1 MNVGDTVNDEFF
13 MEEALKEAIKARDI
27 GEIPIGAVIVKNNEI
42 IGRGYNKVE
51 STGNSLN
58 HAELIAIEE
67 ASQKVYGWRMYGC
80 TIYVTLE
87 PCAMCSGALVY
98 SRMGKVVFGAYDKK
112 RGFCGSLENLVQMDE
127 LNHKVEVIEGVLEE
141 KCRILIQDF
150 FLDLRKRNSKMRN
163 NNSL

>member
-1 MNVGDTVNDEFF
+1 MNDEFF
-13 MEEALKEAIKARDI
+13 MREALKEAIKAKEI
-27 GEIPIGAVIVKNNEI
+27 GEIPIGAVIVKNSEI

-58 HAELIAIEE
+58 HAEIIAIEE
-67 ASQKVYGWRMYGC
+67 ASKKVYGWRLYDC

-112 RGFCGSLENLVQMDE
+112 RGFCGSLKNLVQMDE
-127 LNHKVEVIEGVLEE
+127 LNHKVEIVEGVLEND
-141 KCRILIQDF
+141 CRILIQEF
-150 FLDLRKRNSKMRN
+150 FVELRKRNLNLKK